1 MTNIHRCASGQA
13 DPSFPQAVKHWLVEV
28 ASFPSEQ
35 PFPTFVVGVQKI
47 FLSNDNFL
55 GKCKH
60 LMTSCF
66 TCLLLADCQRQRG
79 PCTHHGLPDHR
90 DINIAQAYFP
100 ALHNTAYAELQNRI
114 RKLKHTQQAL
124 SVAKKNTFLPNP
136 SYESLGFLQQGSHQR
151 INIRAALQNDCKKK
165 DNSREEKL

>member
-1 MTNIHRCASGQA
+1 MTNIHRCTSGQA

-35 PFPTFVVGVQKI
+35 PFPTFVVGVQKF

-55 GKCKH
+55 GKFKH

-100 ALHNTAYAELQNRI
+100 ALHNTAHAELQNHI
-114 RKLKHTQQAL
+114 RKLKHTHQGLL
-124 SVAKKNTFLPNP
+124 SCKEKHV
-136 SYESLGFLQQGSHQR
+136 SSQHILQVFGLSSARITPAYKHQSCP
-151 INIRAALQNDCKKK
+151 A
-165 DNSREEKL
+165 E